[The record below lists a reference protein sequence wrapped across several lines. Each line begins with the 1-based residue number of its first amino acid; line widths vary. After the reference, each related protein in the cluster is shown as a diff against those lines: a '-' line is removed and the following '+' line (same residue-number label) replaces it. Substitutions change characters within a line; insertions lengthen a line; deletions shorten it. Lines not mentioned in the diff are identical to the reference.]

1 MQKEVIKM
9 SQEPMKY
16 YNSFPYYNQKED
28 RWGMYGPSSI
38 AVAGCGPTSM
48 AMIMKSYG
56 CDVDPQ
62 VVADYSQSHG
72 FHGNGT
78 SGGLY
83 SSIGQ
88 KYGLTVDELG
98 CNMSSM
104 TNAIKS
110 GMPCIFSA
118 NGNGSFSSSGSGHVL
133 TIVGLTSDGYYLV
146 NDPASEAR
154 TQDKHSYDKI
164 KNAMQLGFYAVSKS
178 GQGSIGKNVS
188 NTPLPPA
195 TGTIQGVRYGQ
206 SAEQVFNSSGYS
218 KYASLFERWG
228 KEYNI
233 DPNLLAALGMQE
245 SGLTDIS
252 SGPAWGVMQI
262 ENTLLDANEGWP
274 NGWLSFGAY
283 GRKYGS
289 AWTSDDRLDGAKNI
303 EYAAYVLNQGFVH
316 YGGDILKTVQ
326 QYNYS
331 HYTVDALVATYG
343 DNWFTSGRASKKGY
357 GDGQYVE
364 HVFRYWRPNSLDGRY
379 NNSGSNTMVN
389 GSSSMPITTSVI
401 KSVVGGTGAVRTN
414 PMQDKNTLGGGVELY
429 IVNHDNTVFYPV
441 CSGET
446 VLTYERKDVPTKL
459 EFTVVKTPELDFKEG
474 AQVVFKKNDINMFYG
489 YVFEKSRNKG
499 STIKVVA
506 YDQLRYFKN
515 KDCYVYENLNLAELL
530 KMIANDYNLTCGN
543 LPDTGYKIPLRV
555 EDNVTIFDILENA
568 IDETLLNTGE
578 LYVIYDDFGELKVCN
593 IKDWITDFVV
603 DKETACDIDYK
614 TSINDTSTRIKLY
627 YDNGNTGEREIYINN
642 NEEKINE
649 WGVLQHCEKI
659 EDGEDG
665 VKKAEIL
672 SQLHCKKIRTLN
684 IQNVFGNPH
693 IRAGCMVCVILDLGD
708 VMQQNFML
716 CETVKHKVSNGKHI
730 MDLSLKGGVFQD

>member
-1 MQKEVIKM
+1 MAVLTYSCSAQG
-9 SQEPMKY
+9 
-16 YNSFPYYNQKED
+16 NQ
-28 RWGMYGPSSI
+28 SI
-38 AVAGCGPTSM
+38 AGTRFVVQDFQCHNGEDKVLIDSNLAVLLQAIENHFNSRITITSAYRPAGYNASIGGASN
-48 AMIMKSYG
+48 SYHTKG
-56 CDVDPQ
+56 QAADISLSGVSLYNIARY
-62 VVADYSQSHG
+62 ADYKLGQKGGVGCYPNSGFVHVDTRGFAAYWEDTGWQSSPYKG
-72 FHGNGT
+72 DSSDPPLNLNIENT
-78 SGGLY
+78 SG
-83 SSIGQ
+83 
-88 KYGLTVDELG
+88 T
-98 CNMSSM
+98 
-104 TNAIKS
+104 A
-110 GMPCIFSA
+110 
-118 NGNGSFSSSGSGHVL
+118 
-133 TIVGLTSDGYYLV
+133 
-146 NDPASEAR
+146 AS
-154 TQDKHSYDKI
+154 
-164 KNAMQLGFYAVSKS
+164 
-178 GQGSIGKNVS
+178 
-188 NTPLPPA
+188 PPA
-195 TGTIQGVRYGQ
+195 TGTIQGVQYGQ

-303 EYAAYVLNQGFVH
+303 EYAAYVLNQGFAH

-379 NNSGSNTMVN
+379 NNSGSNTVVN
-389 GSSSMPITTSVI
+389 GSTSLPITTSVI
-401 KSVVGGTGAVRTN
+401 KSVVGGAGAVRTN

-446 VLTYERKDVPTKL
+446 ALTYERKDVPTKL

-474 AQVVFKKNDINMFYG
+474 AQVVFKKNGISMFYG

-555 EDNVTIFDILENA
+555 EDNVTIFDILQNA
-568 IDETLLNTGE
+568 VDETLLNTGE
-578 LYVIYDDFGELKVCN
+578 LYVIYDDFGELKVRN

-614 TSINDTSTRIKLY
+614 TSINDTSNRIKLY

-672 SQLHCKKIRTLN
+672 SQLHCKKTRTLN

-716 CETVKHKVSNGKHI
+716 CETVKHKISNGKHV

>member
-1 MQKEVIKM
+1 M
-9 SQEPMKY
+9 
-16 YNSFPYYNQKED
+16 
-28 RWGMYGPSSI
+28 
-38 AVAGCGPTSM
+38 
-48 AMIMKSYG
+48 
-56 CDVDPQ
+56 
-62 VVADYSQSHG
+62 
-72 FHGNGT
+72 
-78 SGGLY
+78 
-83 SSIGQ
+83 
-88 KYGLTVDELG
+88 
-98 CNMSSM
+98 
-104 TNAIKS
+104 
-110 GMPCIFSA
+110 
-118 NGNGSFSSSGSGHVL
+118 
-133 TIVGLTSDGYYLV
+133 
-146 NDPASEAR
+146 
-154 TQDKHSYDKI
+154 
-164 KNAMQLGFYAVSKS
+164 
-178 GQGSIGKNVS
+178 
-188 NTPLPPA
+188 
-195 TGTIQGVRYGQ
+195 
-206 SAEQVFNSSGYS
+206 
-218 KYASLFERWG
+218 
-228 KEYNI
+228 
-233 DPNLLAALGMQE
+233 
-245 SGLTDIS
+245 
-252 SGPAWGVMQI
+252 
-262 ENTLLDANEGWP
+262 
-274 NGWLSFGAY
+274 SFGAY

-578 LYVIYDDFGELKVCN
+578 LYVIYDDFGELKVRN